1 MVCDETGL
9 KHVYQ
14 EARAP
19 SAYSTSIE
27 HGEIHS
33 HLRVFLISVLFPCPL
48 MKNSAAPLLFPLSQ
62 HLSQYLLSL
71 QTFFPFPCSP
81 YVLSPSTW
89 LLAPLQLQTLWSEIW
104 IPRAQWKMRKEGRGG
119 LGGRCLKAAIV
130 PSWRQIRTQG
140 LRGKSW
146 QNSQLVN
153 VSDGN
158 DTGKEFSEPI
168 LKFIGSREG

>member
-1 MVCDETGL
+1 MGNSLSL
-9 KHVYQ
+9 K
-14 EARAP
+14 A
-19 SAYSTSIE
+19 
-27 HGEIHS
+27 
-33 HLRVFLISVLFPCPL
+33 LISVLFPCPL
-48 MKNSAAPLLFPLSQ
+48 MKNSAVPLLFPLSQ

-71 QTFFPFPCSP
+71 QTSFPFPCSP

-104 IPRAQWKMRKEGRGG
+104 IPRAQWKMRKEGCGG

-140 LRGKSW
+140 LRGKSR

-158 DTGKEFSEPI
+158 DIGKEFSKPI
-168 LKFIGSREG
+168 LKFIGSGEG